1 MAHDGSAY
9 AALGL
14 QPGADA
20 TAIERAYKSLI
31 KQHHPDREGGD
42 SARAA
47 EINRAYRELRAELG
61 PKDALVFNDV
71 EPVEARGGG
80 WIRAAIVL
88 LLALATLLALNGPVA
103 AFMRQLAQPVA
114 PGRADGEAALATTG
128 MDAMDQPLHLAALRD
143 AVRQAVTMLGKR
155 DDLALVSR
163 SRDCHR
169 SLRLEPSV
177 TQLDRCA
184 AFDDAIVQLQD
195 RDPMWDEGPFS
206 QIAVTGRQ
214 WSAASTLSNDY
225 LAIDSRLDRIRIQVE
240 LSLAPPDPPR
250 LAPPLPLKPVV
261 DSADALEGN
270 ALVPQA
276 PDDPTAPS
284 PLRRGEE

>member
-20 TAIERAYKSLI
+20 IAIERAYKSLI

-61 PKDALVFNDV
+61 PKDALVFNYD
-71 EPVEARGGG
+71 EPPEESGGG
-80 WIRAAIVL
+80 WVRVAIVL
-88 LLALATLLALNGPVA
+88 LLALAALLALTGPGS

-114 PGRADGEAALATTG
+114 PSSAGGDAAAAPTATDT
-128 MDAMDQPLHLAALRD
+128 MDQPLHLAAVKG
-143 AVRQAVTMLGKR
+143 AVREAVAMLGKR
-155 DDLALVSR
+155 DDLALVST
-163 SRDCHR
+163 SRECHR
-169 SLRLEPSV
+169 TLRIYPSV

-225 LAIDSRLDRIRIQVE
+225 LAIDSRLDRIRVQVE
-240 LSLAPPDPPR
+240 LALAPPDPPR
-250 LAPPLPLKPVV
+250 LQPPPSLKPVL
-261 DSADALEGN
+261 DSADALDGN
-270 ALVPQA
+270 VAVPDA
-276 PDDPTAPS
+276 PKDVINAD
-284 PLRRGEE
+284 

>member
-47 EINRAYRELRAELG
+47 EINRAYRDLRAELG
-61 PKDALVFNDV
+61 PKDALIFNEV
-71 EPVEARGGG
+71 EPPEASGGG
-80 WIRAAIVL
+80 WVRAAIVL
-88 LLALATLLALNGPVA
+88 LLALAIVLAFTGPFG
-103 AFMRQLAQPVA
+103 AFMHQLAQPVA
-114 PGRADGEAALATTG
+114 PGPAVGDPALPPMG
-128 MDAMDQPLHLAALRD
+128 MDTMDQPLHLTTVKG
-143 AVRQAVTMLGKR
+143 AVRQAVAMLGKR
-155 DDLALVSR
+155 DDLALLSA

-169 SLRLEPSV
+169 TLRIEPSV

-240 LSLAPPDPPR
+240 LALAPADPPR
-250 LAPPLPLKPVV
+250 LQPPLQLPPIVN
-261 DSADALEGN
+261 SADALDSN
-270 ALVPQA
+270 AVLPEA
-276 PDDPTAPS
+276 PEDAIKPN
-284 PLRRGEE
+284 